1 MSKRTI
7 AEAPQVELFL
17 RDIPEVFTEDGP
29 ADEQYE
35 LEVGGWIC
43 DVRFATR
50 SGVEEMIEVID
61 ELHTSL
67 DVARAALITSCLRT
81 ASRATTTVRREETE
95 S

>member
-17 RDIPEVFTEDGP
+17 RDIPEVFTENGP

-43 DVRFATR
+43 DVRFAT
-50 SGVEEMIEVID
+50 GTGIEEMIEVID

-67 DVARAALITSCLRT
+67 DVARAALI
-81 ASRATTTVRREETE
+81 ASRLRIASRVPITARQEETG